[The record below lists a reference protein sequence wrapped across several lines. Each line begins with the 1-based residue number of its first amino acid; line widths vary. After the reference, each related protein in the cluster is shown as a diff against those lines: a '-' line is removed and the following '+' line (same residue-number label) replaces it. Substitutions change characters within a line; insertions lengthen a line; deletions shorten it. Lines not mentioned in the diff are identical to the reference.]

1 MTSELDV
8 LLGIVAEAATMVMQV
23 YVRPFEVDYKA
34 PHDPVTEADRVANAL
49 ICERLAR
56 EFPGIPIVAE
66 ESDPATFAE
75 FRKSE
80 RVFFV
85 DPVDGTREFVDK
97 NGEFAVMVG
106 VLEGNRAVG
115 AVLNAPA
122 RDEIFAG
129 WVGQGAY
136 KVAGG
141 QRQDIKVS
149 QIADITRGRLV
160 GSRSHRGPELER
172 ALAALAPKEVVAM
185 GSAGLKGTLVA
196 AGVVEAYVAPGY
208 AGQRWDACPAD
219 ALVVAAGGVLTDTYG
234 DPIDYRGPSLRNDRG
249 LIASNGLVHE
259 RLLRGI
265 EELRRSRSGP
275 PSAP

>member
-8 LLGIVAEAATMVMQV
+8 LLGIVAEAATLVMQV
-23 YVRPFEVDYKA
+23 YARPFDVDFKA
-34 PHDPVTEADRVANAL
+34 PQDPVTEADRLANTL
-49 ICERLAR
+49 ICERIAR
-56 EFPGIPIVAE
+56 EFPGVPIVAE
-66 ESDPATFAE
+66 ESDPTTFAE
-75 FRKSE
+75 FRKHD

-122 RDEIFAG
+122 RDEVFAG
-129 WVGQGAY
+129 WVGQGAF
-136 KVAGG
+136 KVVGG
-141 QRQDIKVS
+141 KRQDIKVS
-149 QIADITRGRLV
+149 QIADITQGRLV

-172 ALAALAPKEVVAM
+172 ALAALKPKDVVVM

-196 AGVVEAYVAPGY
+196 SGIVEAYVAPGY

-219 ALVVAAGGVLTDTYG
+219 ALVAAAGGILTDTYG

-265 EELRRSRSGP
+265 EELRSARPGP
-275 PSAP
+275 PSTP